1 MSNPSNAAASNAGNP
16 RPRYRP
22 THQFKPFAWVDP
34 NRFANLTQQSQA
46 AFLNDARDIVQ
57 GTQALVQLLAW
68 DEDRHE
74 AAASDPED
82 PAPLFDLCQRE
93 TLQRFLSAAL
103 GLLQTRIEAQC
114 EALAP

>member
-16 RPRYRP
+16 RPPYRP

-34 NRFANLTQQSQA
+34 NRFANLAQQSQA

-57 GTQALVQLLAW
+57 GAQALVQLLAW

-74 AAASDPED
+74 AAASDED
-82 PAPLFDLCQRE
+82 PPPLFDSCQRE